1 MGSATAL
8 IGDPTGRKLVK
19 EVLSESDIAYN
30 ASMIS
35 KQIEKIYNKGM
46 EMTSRSKMFKPI
58 KFVDN
63 LTWFRDIRFI
73 DFLTEV
79 GRSVKVNSMLS
90 RNWYNYCL
98 YNHDIL

>member
-19 EVLSESDIAYN
+19 EVLSETDISYN

-35 KQIEKIYNKGM
+35 KQIEKIYAKGI
-46 EMTSRSKMFKPI
+46 EMTKPETFKPI

-63 LTWFRDIRFI
+63 LTWFRDIRFL

-90 RNWYNYCL
+90 RNW
-98 YNHDIL
+98 